1 MDKPNQNQI
10 TPEQLLQKIG
20 ELTILRDIETA
31 QYQQKIQ
38 KLEDTIKE
46 LSEKNKEQ

>member
-1 MDKPNQNQI
+1 MNQNQI

-20 ELTILRDIETA
+20 ELTILRDMETA

-38 KLEDTIKE
+38 KLEETINE
-46 LSEKNKEQ
+46 LSNREDDS